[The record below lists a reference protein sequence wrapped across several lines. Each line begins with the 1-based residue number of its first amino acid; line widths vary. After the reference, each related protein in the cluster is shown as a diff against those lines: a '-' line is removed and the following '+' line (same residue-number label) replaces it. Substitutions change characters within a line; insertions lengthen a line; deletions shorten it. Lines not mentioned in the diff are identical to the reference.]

1 LLPLIRNAP
10 TGLGTYNSIKFVL
23 TLSHGTPD
31 GVVAEVEFSIAT
43 GTNGDSTVLTGSII
57 HNFPETTL
65 GRNKRVECSTT
76 GDGPSRK
83 IVCTNLGKLIPS
95 T

>member
-1 LLPLIRNAP
+1 MLPLIKNAP
-10 TGLGTYNSIKFVL
+10 TGLGTYNSIKFVF
-23 TLSHGTPD
+23 TPSHGTPD
-31 GVVAEVEFSIAT
+31 GVIAELEFSIAT

-57 HNFPETTL
+57 HNFPETNL
-65 GRNKRVECSTT
+65 GKNKRVECSTT

-83 IVCTNLGKLIPS
+83 IVCTNLGKLISS